1 MRFEKLLGINVITN
15 PYPSTVLK
23 VDQQPI
29 SHHNIS
35 TKHKSKCT
43 DHREKVVLINK
54 STLLA
59 SIVINLQCKRP
70 IRRT

>member
-1 MRFEKLLGINVITN
+1 MRFEKLLDINVITN
-15 PYPSTVLK
+15 PYPSVLK

-43 DHREKVVLINK
+43 DHSEKVVLINK

-59 SIVINLQCKRP
+59 SIVINLHCKRP